1 MIYKIYLSESDASL
15 EIASTPIAINKFG
28 VSVNCIEENFYLS
41 LNENELEELIMAL
54 NIVRNEIRER
64 ND

>member
-28 VSVNCIEENFYLS
+28 VSVDCIEENFYLS
-41 LNENELEELIMAL
+41 LNENELDDLITAL
-54 NIVRNEIRER
+54 NIVRNEIKER
-64 ND
+64 NE

>member
-1 MIYKIYLSESDASL
+1 MTYKIYLSESDASL
-15 EIASTPIAINKFG
+15 EIASTPIALKEFG